1 MLFTSVTGAPLKL
14 LSVING
20 ARSLH
25 KLYAT

>member
-1 MLFTSVTGAPLKL
+1 MLVVSANGVPLKL

-25 KLYAT
+25 KFFGL

>member
-1 MLFTSVTGAPLKL
+1 MLVVSVTEVPLKL

-25 KLYAT
+25 KLIDL